1 MVASTRGLAPRERE
15 EFWREAMSEAFVPL
29 DVASVDAERFTGS
42 IRTREVGEL
51 MIADLS
57 SSPQEVRRTPR
68 LIADSERHLM
78 QVAVAQ
84 RGRAYLAQDG
94 REVLLRQG
102 DFVVY
107 ETARPFRWAF
117 DGDWTATVFTV
128 PRERLALSAAESSRL
143 TARLLPGRSG
153 LTRVV
158 SEFLRGLAANVDD
171 LPARQSRRVVTDVAD
186 LVLALLDDG
195 DRPAVLDWPAGGR
208 VALLVRIKDHIE
220 RNLADPAL
228 CPASIAAAHHV
239 SVRYLHKLFAAEEL
253 TVSGYV
259 RGRRLRR
266 CALQMRDPRLA
277 EVPIAVLAGR
287 AGFGDLSGFGRAF
300 KASFGMTPS
309 QYRCSR

>member
-1 MVASTRGLAPRERE
+1 MVVSTRGLAPRERE

-42 IRTREVGEL
+42 IRTQQVGEL

-68 LIADSERHLM
+68 LIANSERHLL
-78 QVAVAQ
+78 QVGVAQ

-94 REVLLRQG
+94 REALLEPG

-117 DGDWTATVFTV
+117 DGDWAATVFTV
-128 PRERLALSAAESSRL
+128 PREHLALSAAESSRL
-143 TARLLPGRSG
+143 TALPQSGHSG
-153 LTRVV
+153 LSGVV
-158 SEFLRGLAANVDD
+158 SRFLRGLAANVDD
-171 LPARQSRRVVTDVAD
+171 LPARQSRRVVTDVVD
-186 LVLALLDDG
+186 LVLALVDDG
-195 DRPAVLDWPAGGR
+195 DRPAVPDRPASGR
-208 VALLVRIKDHIE
+208 AALLVRIKDHVE

-228 CPASIAAAHHV
+228 CPASIAAAHHI
-239 SVRYLHKLFAAEEL
+239 SVRYLHKLFAAEQL
-253 TVSGYV
+253 TVSGYL

-266 CALQMRDPRLA
+266 CALQLRDPRLA
-277 EVPIAVLAGR
+277 GVPIAVLAGR

-300 KASFGMTPS
+300 KTRFGLTPS
-309 QYRCSR
+309 QYRRSR